1 MDGVWGPRSGVGRW
15 MGCGD
20 LEAAWVG
27 EWEWGPR
34 SGVGRWMGVGT

>member
-20 LEAAWVG
+20 LKAGWVG
-27 EWEWGPR
+27 VW
-34 SGVGRWMGVGT
+34 GVGT